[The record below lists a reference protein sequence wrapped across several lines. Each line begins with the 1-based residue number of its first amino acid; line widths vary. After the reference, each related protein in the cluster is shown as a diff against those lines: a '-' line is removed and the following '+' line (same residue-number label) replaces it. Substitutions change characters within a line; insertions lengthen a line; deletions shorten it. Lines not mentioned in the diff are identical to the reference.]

1 MSAPVASNAAGVQ
14 PGFLRLRSVSLR
26 FALVYGILF
35 VCSALLFLSFIWWG
49 TVGLLEHRVEQAIT
63 IDSRALFSVWEESGP
78 SGLTM
83 IIDDRLEQDV
93 DDNALY
99 LLVNKDGK
107 WIAGNLAE
115 WPRQIL
121 PNHHWFSLPV
131 QRAYTQDIAK
141 VRAYTLPDGYRL
153 LIGRD
158 ISGRTLLRKMLTDT
172 LLWAWIMVSLL
183 AIGGGWLI
191 RRLFRHVIHSISRT
205 TQAITHGDMSRRMPV
220 QGSDDELDEIA
231 KTINEMLDRISRL
244 MDGVRQV
251 SNAIAHDL
259 RTPITRARTQLEDA
273 ALHAKNEAELR
284 AAIDKAVG
292 NLDNVTSI
300 CEALLRIA
308 QIESGAR
315 RSAFTLFDL
324 IPALQDVCELY
335 EAVAED
341 HDLIFE
347 QNLPAHLPFFG
358 DRAMFQQ
365 AVANLLDNA
374 IKFSPPNGTI
384 TLSAEIVS
392 TARRSD
398 GNRGKLLNLS
408 VTDEGIGMNEEDMA
422 RASERFFRAEQ
433 ARNTPGSGLGLALV
447 QAIVQLHDG
456 QLQLASNSPGLITRI
471 EIPLP
476 DAEIVSPATPP
487 AEHAIINS

>member
-1 MSAPVASNAAGVQ
+1 MSKPAAFAAASRQSGLL
-14 PGFLRLRSVSLR
+14 GLRSVSLR
-26 FALVYGILF
+26 FALVYGTLF
-35 VCSALLFLSFIWWG
+35 VCSAVLFLSFIWWG

-63 IDSRALFSVWEESGP
+63 TDSRALFNIWSEGGP
-78 SGLTM
+78 TGLTM
-83 IIDDRLEQDV
+83 IIDDRLEQDI

-99 LLVNKDGK
+99 LLVNKDNK
-107 WIAGNLAE
+107 WVAGNLAE
-115 WPRQIL
+115 WPRQITI
-121 PNHHWFSLPV
+121 NDHWFTMPV
-131 QRAYTQDIAK
+131 KRSYTEDMAK
-141 VRAYTLPDGYRL
+141 VRAYALPNGYRL

-158 ISGRTLLRKMLTDT
+158 ISGRTLLRKIVTDT
-172 LLWAWIMVSLL
+172 LLWACVMVTLL
-183 AIGGGWLI
+183 AIGGGWLV

-231 KTINEMLDRISRL
+231 ITINEMLERISRL

-273 ALHAKNEAELR
+273 ALHAKNEDELR
-284 AAIDKAVG
+284 AAIEQAVG

-315 RSAFTLFDL
+315 RSAFVLFDL

-335 EAVAED
+335 EAVAEE
-341 HDLIFE
+341 HGLRFV
-347 QNLPAHLPFFG
+347 QHLPDHLPFFG

-374 IKFSPPNGTI
+374 IKFSPPHGTI
-384 TLSAEIVS
+384 TLSAEVLS
-392 TARRSD
+392 TARRTD
-398 GNRGKLLNLS
+398 GSRGKRLRLS
-408 VTDEGIGMNEEDMA
+408 VTDEGIGMSEADMA

-433 ARNTPGSGLGLALV
+433 ARNTPGSGLGLSLV

-456 QLQLASNSPGLITRI
+456 TLQLASNTPGLITRI

-476 DAEIVSPATPP
+476 DAETVPLAQPRAAHS
-487 AEHAIINS
+487 

>member
-1 MSAPVASNAAGVQ
+1 MSKPAAFAPASRQSGLL
-14 PGFLRLRSVSLR
+14 GLRSVSLR
-26 FALVYGILF
+26 FALVYGTLF
-35 VCSALLFLSFIWWG
+35 VCSAVLFLSFIWWG

-63 IDSRALFSVWEESGP
+63 TDSRALLNIWSEGGP
-78 SGLTM
+78 TGLTM
-83 IIDDRLEQDV
+83 IIDDRLEQDI

-99 LLVNKDGK
+99 LLVNKDNK
-107 WIAGNLAE
+107 WVAGNLAE
-115 WPRQIL
+115 WPRQITI
-121 PNHHWFSLPV
+121 NDHWFTMPV
-131 QRAYTQDIAK
+131 KRSYTEDMAK
-141 VRAYTLPDGYRL
+141 VRAYALPNGYRL

-158 ISGRTLLRKMLTDT
+158 ISGRTLLRKIVTDT
-172 LLWAWIMVSLL
+172 LLWACVMVTLL
-183 AIGGGWLI
+183 AIGGGWLV

-231 KTINEMLDRISRL
+231 ITINEMLERISRL

-273 ALHAKNEAELR
+273 ALHAKNEDELR
-284 AAIDKAVG
+284 AAIEQAVG

-315 RSAFTLFDL
+315 RSAFVLFDL

-335 EAVAED
+335 EAVAEE
-341 HDLIFE
+341 HGLRFI
-347 QNLPAHLPFFG
+347 QHLPDHLPFFG

-374 IKFSPPNGTI
+374 IKFSPPHGTI
-384 TLSAEIVS
+384 TLSAEVLS
-392 TARRSD
+392 TARRTD
-398 GNRGKLLNLS
+398 GSRGERLRLS
-408 VTDEGIGMNEEDMA
+408 VTDEGIGMSEADMA

-433 ARNTPGSGLGLALV
+433 ARNTPGSGLGLSLV

-456 QLQLASNSPGLITRI
+456 TLQLASNTPGLITRI

-476 DAEIVSPATPP
+476 DAETVPP
-487 AEHAIINS
+487 AQPSAAHS

>member
-1 MSAPVASNAAGVQ
+1 MSKPATIASSR
-14 PGFLRLRSVSLR
+14 PHSGFLRLRSVSLR
-26 FALVYGILF
+26 FALVYGTLF
-35 VCSALLFLSFIWWG
+35 ICSAVLFLSFIWWG

-63 IDSRALFSVWEESGP
+63 ADSRALFNIWSEGGP
-78 SGLTM
+78 TGLTM

-99 LLVNKDGK
+99 LLVNKDNK
-107 WIAGNLAE
+107 WVAGNLAE
-115 WPRQIL
+115 WPRQITS
-121 PNHHWFSLPV
+121 NDHWFTMPV
-131 QRAYTQDIAK
+131 QRSYTQDMAK
-141 VRAYTLPDGYRL
+141 VRAYALPDGYHL

-172 LLWAWIMVSLL
+172 LLWACIMVTLL

-231 KTINEMLDRISRL
+231 ITINEMLERISRL

-273 ALHAKNEAELR
+273 ALHAKNEDELR
-284 AAIDKAVG
+284 AAIEQAVG

-300 CEALLRIA
+300 CQALLRIA

-315 RSAFTLFDL
+315 RSAFVLFNL
-324 IPALQDVCELY
+324 TPALQDVCELY

-341 HDLIFE
+341 HGLTFV
-347 QNLPAHLPFFG
+347 QHLPHHLPFFG

-374 IKFSPPNGTI
+374 VKFSPPHGTI
-384 TLSAEIVS
+384 TLSAEVHS

-398 GNRGKLLNLS
+398 GSRGKLLSLS
-408 VTDEGIGMNEEDMA
+408 VADEGIGMSEADMA

-433 ARNTPGSGLGLALV
+433 ARNTPGSGLGLSLV

-456 QLQLASNSPGLITRI
+456 KLELASNTPGLITRI

-476 DAEIVSPATPP
+476 DAETAPP
-487 AEHAIINS
+487 AQPIPANH